1 MGRQGRPG
9 GDGGEPNGCTV
20 DLMPTQSAIFV
31 DAGFL
36 LAVGGTHVAGTS
48 LRSAFRVN
56 YEKLIQGILKRTA
69 EHSGLDV
76 LRVYWYD
83 ASKDALFTDQHKSIG
98 LLPDVKV
105 RLGRISFNGEQ
116 KGVDLKL
123 GLDLVGVARNRAAS
137 TAFLVSG
144 DDDLAEAVE
153 EAQDL
158 GMKVVLVGL
167 DNPDHRLGVQSVA
180 EHLALRVD
188 SIIALPASLIEEC
201 FTKYVAEEP
210 RPIPALTVQPPV
222 RPAKAPKIPTSG
234 PRPSD
239 IAARPVPPRERII
252 LPPIPR
258 PRTEAHLVYSSGG
271 SGPDLLPAD
280 DNPLDVA
287 CDVGESVATSWYGTV
302 TQGELND
309 LLADRPILPTDIDR
323 VLLKDCAQRIGE
335 YKTDLQGV
343 RRALRE
349 AFWTKL
355 DQLI

>member
-1 MGRQGRPG
+1 MSRG
-9 GDGGEPNGCTV
+9 
-20 DLMPTQSAIFV
+20 
-31 DAGFL
+31 
-36 LAVGGTHVAGTS
+36 
-48 LRSAFRVN
+48 LRSGPLSGVN

-69 EHSGLDV
+69 EHSGQDV

-83 ASKDALFTDQHKSIG
+83 VSKDALFTDQHKSIG

-210 RPIPALTVQPPV
+210 RPMPALTIKLPV
-222 RPAKAPKIPTSG
+222 PVAKAPAPG
-234 PRPSD
+234 PRRHGNEYSSPD
-239 IAARPVPPRERII
+239 TEARN
-252 LPPIPR
+252 
-258 PRTEAHLVYSSGG
+258 EAHLVYSSGG
-271 SGPDLLPAD
+271 SGPDFLPAD
-280 DNPLDVA
+280 DNPVDVA
-287 CDVGESVATSWYGTV
+287 FDVGESMAASWYGTV

-323 VLLKDCAQRIGE
+323 VFLKDCVQRIGE

-349 AFWTKL
+349 ACGTSL

>member
-1 MGRQGRPG
+1 
-9 GDGGEPNGCTV
+9 
-20 DLMPTQSAIFV
+20 MPTQSVIFV

-137 TAFLVSG
+137 VAFLVSG

-158 GMKVVLVGL
+158 GMKVVLVGVE
-167 DNPDHRLGVQSVA
+167 NPDHRLGVRSVA

-188 SIIALPASLIEEC
+188 SIIALPTALIEEC

-210 RPIPALTVQPPV
+210 RPTPALAV
-222 RPAKAPKIPTSG
+222 RPPAPATQLPAPG

-239 IAARPVPPRERII
+239 LAARPGPSRERI
-252 LPPIPR
+252 PSMPR
-258 PRTEAHLVYSSGG
+258 PHRAEAHLVYTSGG
-271 SGPDLLPAD
+271 SGPNVLPPD
-280 DNPLDVA
+280 DSPLDVA
-287 CDVGESVATSWYGTV
+287 HDVGESVAASWYGTV

-309 LLADRPILPTDIDR
+309 LLADRPILPADVDR
-323 VLLKDCAQRIGE
+323 VLLRDCAQRIGE

>member
-1 MGRQGRPG
+1 
-9 GDGGEPNGCTV
+9 
-20 DLMPTQSAIFV
+20 
-31 DAGFL
+31 
-36 LAVGGTHVAGTS
+36 
-48 LRSAFRVN
+48 
-56 YEKLIQGILKRTA
+56 LKRTA

-137 TAFLVSG
+137 VAFLVSG

-158 GMKVVLVGL
+158 GMKVVLVGVE
-167 DNPDHRLGVQSVA
+167 NPDHRLGVRSVA

-188 SIIALPASLIEEC
+188 SIIPLPTALIEEC

-210 RPIPALTVQPPV
+210 RPTPALAV
-222 RPAKAPKIPTSG
+222 RPPAPATQLPAPG

-239 IAARPVPPRERII
+239 LAARPGPSRERI
-252 LPPIPR
+252 PSMPR
-258 PRTEAHLVYSSGG
+258 PHRAEAHLVYTSGG
-271 SGPDLLPAD
+271 SGPNVLPPD
-280 DNPLDVA
+280 DSPLDVA
-287 CDVGESVATSWYGTV
+287 HDVGESVAASWYGTV

-309 LLADRPILPTDIDR
+309 LLADRPILPADVDR
-323 VLLKDCAQRIGE
+323 VLLRDCAQRIGE

-349 AFWTKL
+349 AFWIKL